1 MRFRRFASLVPLLA
15 AGALSLL
22 QTPALALPIPQQ
34 PIPQT
39 KFAAL
44 MIDAATGTVLH
55 DEMADQARYPA
66 SLTKIMAL
74 YIAFDELDAGRL
86 SRNDRITVSA
96 RAAAQPPSKLGVRPG
111 DTLSV
116 DEALNAL
123 AVKSANDIAVALAEH
138 IAGSE
143 EAFARRMTAKAQ
155 ALGMTNTQF
164 RNASGLPD
172 NRQVTT
178 ANDMAVLAQAVL
190 RDHPHHYPLFSRQ
203 SFTFRGQIYTGHN
216 RANQRIS
223 GADGLKTGYIN
234 ASGFNLVTSAQR
246 DGRRLIGVVMGG
258 RTTSSRDAYMAEL
271 FDRSFG
277 AALSDPIGGLIDALT
292 PSS

>member
-1 MRFRRFASLVPLLA
+1 MRSCTFASLAPLLA
-15 AGALSLL
+15 ACALALS
-22 QTPALALPIPQQ
+22 QTPALAQ
-34 PIPQT
+34 PIPQS
-39 KFAAL
+39 KFSAL
-44 MIDAATGTVLH
+44 MIDAATGAVLH
-55 DEMADQARYPA
+55 DEMADEVRYPA

-74 YIAFDELDAGRL
+74 YIAFEELEAGTL
-86 SRNDRITVSA
+86 SLNDRITVSA
-96 RAAAQPPSKLGVRPG
+96 RAAAQPPSKLGLRPG
-111 DTLSV
+111 ESLSV
-116 DEALNAL
+116 DEALHAL

-143 EAFARRMTAKAQ
+143 EAFAFRMTAKAR
-155 ALGMTNTQF
+155 ALGMSNTQF

-172 NRQVTT
+172 IRQVTT
-178 ANDMAVLAQAVL
+178 ANDMAVLARAVL
-190 RDHPHHYPLFSRQ
+190 RDHPNHYPLFSQQ
-203 SFTFRGQIYTGHN
+203 SFTFRGQTYVGHN
-216 RANQRIS
+216 RATQRIP

-277 AALSDPIGGLIDALT
+277 PSLYDPIGGLIDALT